1 VQIFN
6 LRTRGYH
13 IPTIAGWLFDEWE
26 HLRPDSS
33 LSDVIQ
39 RLATRCR
46 AERIPSV
53 HVAEI
58 NGIPAGTV
66 SLVEY
71 ELDIRSD
78 LNPWVTAVYV
88 HPCYRNRGI
97 GRTLM
102 RHIETIAIDFG
113 IENLYLFTPN
123 KQNMYTNLGW
133 KIIEKLIYH
142 QRELTIMTKAL
153 RNAALKDGE
162 LQKGPE
168 KC

>member
-1 VQIFN
+1 MACPV
-6 LRTRGYH
+6 
-13 IPTIAGWLFDEWE
+13 
-26 HLRPDSS
+26 
-33 LSDVIQ
+33 
-39 RLATRCR
+39 
-46 AERIPSV
+46 
-53 HVAEI
+53 
-58 NGIPAGTV
+58 GTV

-88 HPCYRNRGI
+88 HPYYRNRGI

-113 IENLYLFTPN
+113 IDNLYLFTPN
-123 KQNMYTNLGW
+123 KQNMYTTLGW

-153 RNAALKDGE
+153 RNAALKEGE
-162 LQKGPE
+162 IGERVK